1 MADKYDEYFD
11 KLARHLS
18 DASDLMDTLMTTPMG
33 KITDFKAH
41 SDEIEAA
48 KERLDEAYKVWRAFW
63 NV

>member
-1 MADKYDEYFD
+1 MADKYDEYFSE
-11 KLARHLS
+11 LSQHLIK
-18 DASDLMDTLMTTPMG
+18 AKELMDTLLTTPMG